1 MVNIGVRADSG
12 SWNTMAIRSPR
23 ISLISSSVLPMSSSP
38 FMMMEPVTL
47 ALSSSRPI
55 RLNAVTDL
63 PEPDSPTMPSVRPR
77 HRSKL
82 TPRTAR
88 HTPAS
93 VAKDTCRSRTCMI
106 GSPFG
111 APLGPLPSSSSY
123 WRMSSRTISLCSLE
137 TLPFDLLFFI
147 IVFLNIRHPPFRSHV
162 NWDQAHRADRH
173 RSAAC

>member
-1 MVNIGVRADSG
+1 MGDEASAIWSPMVNIGVRADSDPG
-12 SWNTMAIRSPR
+12 TPWAIRSPR

-111 APLGPLPSSSSY
+111 APWGRCLQAARTGGCRRARSPCARLRRCPLTCCFSSLS
-123 WRMSSRTISLCSLE
+123 
-137 TLPFDLLFFI
+137 F
-147 IVFLNIRHPPFRSHV
+147 
-162 NWDQAHRADRH
+162 
-173 RSAAC
+173 

>member
-63 PEPDSPTMPSVRPR
+63 PEPDSPTMPAPQVEVDAS
-77 HRSKL
+77 H
-82 TPRTAR
+82 RTA
-88 HTPAS
+88 HAGLCGEGHVQ
-93 VAKDTCRSRTCMI
+93 VAHLHDRIALRRAL
-106 GSPFG
+106 G
-111 APLGPLPSSSSY
+111 AVAFKQLV
-123 WRMSSRTISLCSLE
+123 LE
-137 TLPFDLLFFI
+137 DVVAHDLL
-147 IVFLNIRHPPFRSHV
+147 VL
-162 NWDQAHRADRH
+162 A
-173 RSAAC
+173 